1 MQISNDVVLNELTD
15 EAIAVGNL
23 QGKLIIDT
31 STVHPSTSSAVA
43 RKLQEHGASFIESPV
58 FGASPMAAAGKLI
71 FAMAGPKQQIDRV
84 RPLIQDVMGRQI
96 MDCGENV
103 EKSALLKITG

>member
-1 MQISNDVVLNELTD
+1 
-15 EAIAVGNL
+15 
-23 QGKLIIDT
+23 
-31 STVHPSTSSAVA
+31 
-43 RKLQEHGASFIESPV
+43 
-58 FGASPMAAAGKLI
+58 MAAAGKLI

-84 RPLIQDVMGRQI
+84 RPLIQDIMGRQI